1 MYCRSCYWYMY
12 VGFTLASQ
20 QHPALEDLL
29 LKIPLEKLSILHTVF
44 LKNRLQIN
52 KNNYRVINANF
63 CVQTSQSAKNYFDPT
78 RNENQP
84 KSDIYI
90 LFARKQVNKA
100 SK

>member
-1 MYCRSCYWYMY
+1 MY

-29 LKIPLEKLSILHTVF
+29 PKISLEKLSILHTVF

-52 KNNYRVINANF
+52 KNNYRVM
-63 CVQTSQSAKNYFDPT
+63 
-78 RNENQP
+78 
-84 KSDIYI
+84 
-90 LFARKQVNKA
+90 LFMSKQVSVPKISLILQEMKLDPKVTYTSFLHA